1 MKLLSSNKQ
10 TPKANPL
17 CDVSPKFTANPFA
30 KLPNSPMFS
39 RKSSHSKR

>member
-1 MKLLSSNKQ
+1 MQPLYSNKQ
-10 TPKANPL
+10 TPKAKPR
-17 CDVSPKFTANPFA
+17 CDISPKFTANPFA